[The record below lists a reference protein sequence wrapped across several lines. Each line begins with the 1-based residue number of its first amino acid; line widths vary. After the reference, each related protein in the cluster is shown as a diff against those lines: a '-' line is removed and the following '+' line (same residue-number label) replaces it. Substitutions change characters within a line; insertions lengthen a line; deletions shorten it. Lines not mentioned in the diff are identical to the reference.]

1 MTSGKFSYGLSI
13 SMSGQPAFR
22 KRTGG
27 GVLVMTADAVSRIVI
42 EGTLRRMGIACR
54 SLDMAALAPVADG
67 EMPDLVILD
76 CTRAADLCRRH
87 AGGGK
92 HDDACGDGV
101 GRAGTSAACRRSLT
115 GELPAAPQSRTSR
128 RSQPRRH
135 PCPPRRRPT

>member
-76 CTRAADLCRRH
+76 CTKAADLCRRH
-87 AGGGK
+87 AGILAGRDRAK
-92 HDDACGDGV
+92 LIVIGDETV
-101 GRAGTSAACRRSLT
+101 PEDVPADMILRKPIIPDRLEQAVFSLLGT
-115 GELPAAPQSRTSR
+115 QD
-128 RSQPRRH
+128 
-135 PCPPRRRPT
+135 